1 MKSQKDTAAQ
11 QDAEATAVAILGWL
25 AGEPDLISRFLAL
38 TGVAPSEVRNAVN
51 DPGFLAGLVD
61 FLMGHEPTLMAFS
74 EATGIRPE
82 AVVHA
87 HAVFSGPNDGGDF

>member
-1 MKSQKDTAAQ
+1 MKSQKDTTVA
-11 QDAEATAVAILGWL
+11 QDAETTAVAILGWL
-25 AGEPDLISRFLAL
+25 AGEPELLSRFLAL
-38 TGVAPSEVRNAVN
+38 TGVAPSDVRGAMN

-61 FLMGHEPTLMAFS
+61 FLMSHEPTLLAFS